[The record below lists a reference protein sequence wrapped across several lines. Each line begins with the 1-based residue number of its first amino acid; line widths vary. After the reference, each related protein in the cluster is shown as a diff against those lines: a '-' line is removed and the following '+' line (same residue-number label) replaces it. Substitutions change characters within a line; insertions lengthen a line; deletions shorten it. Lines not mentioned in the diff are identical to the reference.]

1 MQKTKRLLHL
11 AGALTLLVGVVA
23 QAIPASTATA
33 AQIPTPRSL
42 TLLAGTD
49 GSDTDTLP
57 DGGSQPGGNANH
69 LFDFTIPTTGDVG
82 SIKFQ
87 YCTTAAAVPNGVGCL
102 APTGIDTSSASLSN
116 QAGATGFNGMDKLSE
131 DDANDGVKNEVLLNR
146 LAPATVTAPQVVSY
160 QLDNITNPT
169 SAMTFFVRITTY
181 ATIDG
186 TGAGTDAGTVAAAT
200 SYQINLTGTMPE
212 SLVFCAGAKVDLTNG
227 VPDCGT
233 VTTGDVAF
241 DRLFSPTDTALATSQ
256 MAASTNA
263 QQGYAITVNGTTL
276 TSGSNTIAGM
286 SANSISKHGVSQFG
300 LNLVANDGTAYTDAP
315 NLSDMSTALEPN
327 AADVTVAS
335 DGVNLNGRAYTG
347 YNGGGAHDGTF
358 QFNPGDTVAD
368 SDYNNTGTPIGS
380 DSQIFTVSYIANV
393 PGNQPAGSYT
403 TTLTYICTPTF

>member
-23 QAIPASTATA
+23 QAIPTGTASA

-42 TLLAGTD
+42 TLMAGTD
-49 GSDTDTLP
+49 GPDSDNLP

-69 LFDFTIPTTGDVG
+69 LFDFTIPTTADVG

-87 YCTTAAAVPNGVGCL
+87 YCTTAAPVPNGTGCL
-102 APTGIDTSSASLSN
+102 APTGIDTSSVSMGN
-116 QAGATGFNGMDKLSE
+116 QSGAIGFSGMDKTSE
-131 DDANDGVKNEVLLNR
+131 DDLADGIKNTVVINRVSATNIAANTTVSYRLDGVV
-146 LAPATVTAPQVVSY
+146 
-160 QLDNITNPT
+160 NP
-169 SAMTFFVRITTY
+169 SIPMTFFVRISTY
-181 ATIDG
+181 ASIDG
-186 TGAGTDAGTVAAAT
+186 TGAAIDTGTVAGAT
-200 SYQINLTGTMPE
+200 STQIKLTGTMPE
-212 SLVFCAGAKVDLTNG
+212 SLVFCAGAQVDLTNG

-233 VTTGDVAF
+233 VTTGDVSF

-286 SANSISKHGVSQFG
+286 ASNSISKHGVSQFG
-300 LNLVANDGTAYTDAP
+300 MNLVANDGTAYANAP
-315 NLSDMSTALEPN
+315 NLSDMSAALEPN
-327 AADVTVAS
+327 AADVSQPS
-335 DGVNLNGRAYTG
+335 DGVSLNGRPYTG
-347 YNGGGAHDGTF
+347 YDAGGAHDGTF
-358 QFNPGDTVAD
+358 QFNDGDVVAD
-368 SDYNNTGTPIGS
+368 SGYTTGVPIGS

>member
-23 QAIPASTATA
+23 QAIPTGTASA

-42 TLLAGTD
+42 TLMAGTD
-49 GSDTDTLP
+49 GPDADNLP
-57 DGGSQPGGNANH
+57 DGGSQPGGHVNH
-69 LFDFTIPTTGDVG
+69 LFDFTIPTDGNVG

-87 YCTTAAAVPNGVGCL
+87 YCTTAAPVPNGTGCI
-102 APTGIDTSSASLSN
+102 APAGIDVSGAALGN
-116 QAGATGFNGMDKLSE
+116 EAGVTGFTGMDKVTE
-131 DDANDGVKNEVLLNR
+131 DDANDSVLNTVILEKTPAGAVSG
-146 LAPATVTAPQVVSY
+146 APVVSY
-160 QLDNITNPT
+160 RLDNIINPS
-169 SAMTFFVRITTY
+169 SAMTFFVRISTY
-181 ATIDG
+181 PTSDGSGPATD
-186 TGAGTDAGTVAAAT
+186 TGTVAAAT
-200 SYQINLTGTMPE
+200 STQIKLTGTMPE
-212 SLVFCAGAKVDLTNG
+212 SLVFCAGAAVNLTNG

-276 TSGSNTIAGM
+276 TSGSNTITGM
-286 SANSISKHGVSQFG
+286 SSNSISKHGVSQFG
-300 LNLVANDGTAYTDAP
+300 MNLVANDGTAYTNAP
-315 NLSDMSTALEPN
+315 NLSDMSAALEPN
-327 AADVTVAS
+327 AADVSLAS
-335 DGVNLNGRAYTG
+335 DGVSLNGRAYTG
-347 YNGGGAHDGTF
+347 YDAGGAHDGTF
-358 QFNPGDTVAD
+358 QFNDGDVVAD
-368 SDYNNTGTPIGS
+368 SGYSTGTPIGS